1 MRDGRLNLK
10 KIYVDLLLK
19 SEQEINANKLET
31 LVTLLDSL
39 LNRFALA
46 TLANNAVG
54 RCSNMVAYIAAQR
67 IIFI

>member
-1 MRDGRLNLK
+1 
-10 KIYVDLLLK
+10 LK

-31 LVTLLDSL
+31 LVALLDSL